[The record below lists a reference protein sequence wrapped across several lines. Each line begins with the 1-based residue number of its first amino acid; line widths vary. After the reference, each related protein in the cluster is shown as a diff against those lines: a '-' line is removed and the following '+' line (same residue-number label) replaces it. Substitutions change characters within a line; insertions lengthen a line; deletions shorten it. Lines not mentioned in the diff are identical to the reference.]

1 MGSPVVCEIL
11 GIMLPQLPELA
22 ELPPAKIAILG
33 GTFLNDYLFGTSIL
47 SGQAVVKTAAGLSPT
62 IYYGNSDGVPFY
74 YVHFHGEGKWLE
86 TWLALRDLG
95 VTNALGGATAGGIN
109 PLLNVRDFLVPDDF
123 LDKNTDRLANVP
135 VEHLADPSHALCRF
149 VPPFD
154 ETLRGLLIEESRA
167 VIRGDAELSDINVFD
182 KGVVLQ
188 SRFGRFETVAEIA
201 AYRAQG
207 ADVVTHNLTTE
218 VVFAKQLGIH
228 FAALHIISNPA
239 EGVAPWAFASLEDI
253 YLQLNPVA
261 WRIVER
267 VLPKIDAIP
276 PDQSR
281 TLDGQREHPPLSY
294 LALSQRA

>member
-1 MGSPVVCEIL
+1 
-11 GIMLPQLPELA
+11 MLPQLPELG

-33 GTFLNDYLFGTSIL
+33 GTFLNDYLFSTPVL
-47 SGQAVVKTAAGLSPT
+47 TGQAVVETGAGPSPT
-62 IYYGNSDGVPFY
+62 IYYGESGGVPFY

-95 VTNALGGATAGGIN
+95 VTEALGGATAGGIN
-109 PLLNVRDFLVPDDF
+109 PLLKVRDFLIPNDF

-154 ETLRGLLIEESRA
+154 ETLRELLIEESRN
-167 VIRGDAELSDINVFD
+167 VIRGNTELADINVHN

-201 AYRAQG
+201 AYRLQG

-239 EGVAPWAFASLEDI
+239 EGVAPWTFASLSDI

-261 WRIVER
+261 WQIVER
-267 VLPKIDAIP
+267 VLPRIHNIP
-276 PDQSR
+276 PDQAR

-294 LALSQRA
+294 LALAEPARQTD